1 MNSPRLAA
9 AERNAVAAIR
19 RCDDSAVG
27 VALASVATLAQSIG
41 EEVRAAALARAQTPA
56 ILQICRRVQTAGD
69 AHFRGVYESVWRTI
83 CRCDGIGCAEYSAAI
98 AGLPLAAEAA
108 VQTVSSPIDLL
119 KHAACVKPRFAQFVT
134 RIATGIPGIAV
145 DLPDHLKALSRIIE
159 KATLDPRASP
169 TVRSAEAVDI
179 ADQGVVAGSVFAPR
193 SVSRVFD
200 VVRGMIICKN
210 LRSAAVLVRR
220 FRAAQ
225 AADEHRDNSPNAIH
239 LVRVKE
245 RFFEAPSS
253 GGWRDCMLCFY
264 FQSDEHRHICEVQV
278 VHRSLLTAR
287 KGLPGHAVYCRS
299 RNAGEMVEFLLACKS
314 SNSPLHSWSMS
325 DAVRAGFLPPDLLAS
340 GFAVQNVASMLDESA
355 EPVPESPRGELV
367 GQACIATAKVPIK
380 LNFEGRI
387 RKLRLDQPMS
397 RAAICEAIFL
407 KRRAWSEYASY
418 FQVDRSCNEV
428 ALEFSFTDED
438 GDRVAVT
445 DADDFEEARL
455 HFEHVGKKVVTLS
468 VNVSTTTSSGSAADE
483 PV

>member
-1 MNSPRLAA
+1 M
-9 AERNAVAAIR
+9 
-19 RCDDSAVG
+19 
-27 VALASVATLAQSIG
+27 
-41 EEVRAAALARAQTPA
+41 
-56 ILQICRRVQTAGD
+56 
-69 AHFRGVYESVWRTI
+69 
-83 CRCDGIGCAEYSAAI
+83 
-98 AGLPLAAEAA
+98 
-108 VQTVSSPIDLL
+108 QTVSSPIDLL

-287 KGLPGHAVYCRS
+287 KGKRVKPPAYCSSLQQLPGNVRLTLCKPHALGLPGHAVYCRS